1 MWGAPTPADCG
12 KATATASRV
21 AGFSNPCGRGGGL
34 LAPPKPPTL
43 YAYTVYTVRSSD
55 HPCTDLLAST
65 SYNCQLATES
75 DERPVNQNPHAS
87 ILIRGAL
94 YAILNTVPGTC
105 EDKAPTVV
113 LYLYAAV
120 GVRTAVY
127 LPCHG
132 LAWRVGAQQ
141 STHSTET
148 RHRSIGSRGTIDR
161 GHKELRRLRPCA
173 ALKSRAQLESRLV
186 SQFTHTTGHVGSL
199 SL

>member
-1 MWGAPTPADCG
+1 VWGAPTPADCG

-65 SYNCQLATES
+65 TVNSQLSLTRDLSIKTLMPQSSSAA
-75 DERPVNQNPHAS
+75 HYMLYS
-87 ILIRGAL
+87 ILYLEPARTRHL
-94 YAILNTVPGTC
+94 
-105 EDKAPTVV
+105 

-148 RHRSIGSRGTIDR
+148 RHRSKGSRGTIDR

>member
-1 MWGAPTPADCG
+1 MGKEHPPRPTAARPPRPRRAWQVFRTLVGGAG
-12 KATATASRV
+12 
-21 AGFSNPCGRGGGL
+21 GFSPPPNPLRC
-34 LAPPKPPTL
+34 THI
-43 YAYTVYTVRSSD
+43 RSSD
-55 HPCTDLLAST
+55 HPAPVYRLACE
-65 SYNCQLATES
+65 YNCQLATES

-87 ILIRGAL
+87 ILIRAAHYML
-94 YAILNTVPGTC
+94 YSILYLEPARTRHL
-105 EDKAPTVV
+105 

-148 RHRSIGSRGTIDR
+148 RHRSKGSRGTIDR